1 MDLRK
6 HNGNKGHSTKAKGI
20 DKRKNIYK
28 DALADALDVEDIANV
43 LKMLYAKAIE
53 EKDTNASKILLEYY
67 LVKKTTTTIFEGEEV
82 IQISFED

>member
-1 MDLRK
+1 MDKRRMNGGNSTKTSGIDLRT
-6 HNGNKGHSTKAKGI
+6 N
-20 DKRKNIYK
+20 RYK
-28 DALADALDVEDIANV
+28 DALDVEEDVANV
-43 LKMLYAKAIE
+43 LRMLYTKAIE

>member
-20 DKRKNIYK
+20 DKRKNMYK
-28 DALADALDVEDIANV
+28 DALADALDVEDISNV
-43 LKMLYAKAIE
+43 LRMLYAKAIE

>member
-1 MDLRK
+1 MNGGNSTKTSGIDLRT
-6 HNGNKGHSTKAKGI
+6 N
-20 DKRKNIYK
+20 RYK
-28 DALADALDVEDIANV
+28 DALDVEEDVANV
-43 LKMLYAKAIE
+43 LRMFYTKAIE

>member
-1 MDLRK
+1 MMDKRK
-6 HNGNKGHSTKAKGI
+6 ENGGHSTKSKGI
-20 DKRKNIYK
+20 DKRKNQYK
-28 DALADALDVEDIANV
+28 DALADALDVEDVANV
-43 LKMLYAKAIE
+43 IRMLYTKAIE

>member
-1 MDLRK
+1 MDKRK
-6 HNGNKGHSTKAKGI
+6 ENGGHSTKSKGI
-20 DKRKNIYK
+20 DKRKNQYK
-28 DALADALDVEDIANV
+28 DALADALDVEDVANV
-43 LKMLYAKAIE
+43 IRMLYTKAIE